1 MELTEILQ
9 KRRMTRSFESRALD
23 PTTVKRV
30 LAAALRAPSAG
41 HTQGVEL
48 LVLEG
53 PKETH
58 RYWDAA
64 LPADARP
71 SFAWPRLLAAPLLVV
86 VLSSEDAYRHR
97 YDEGD
102 KGGAVFDV
110 PWWHVDAAFTALLL
124 QLAAIDVG
132 LGASFFRAHGVDAL
146 RRTFA
151 IPSTFTPVGTVAIG
165 HPAPDRP
172 SSSVANRSRRP
183 AADVVHRGRW

>member
-1 MELTEILQ
+1 
-9 KRRMTRSFESRALD
+9 MTRSFESRALD
-23 PTTVKRV
+23 RAVVERV
-30 LAAALRAPSAG
+30 LAAGLRAPSAG
-41 HTQGVEL
+41 YTQGVEL
-48 LVLEG
+48 LVLDG
-53 PKETH
+53 PEETH
-58 RYWDAA
+58 RYWDAV

-86 VLSSEDAYRHR
+86 VLSSEDAYLHR
-97 YDEGD
+97 YDQAD

-132 LGASFFRAHGVDAL
+132 LGVLFFRAHGVGAL

-172 SSSVANRSRRP
+172 SSSVAGRPRRP
-183 AADVVHRGRW
+183 AGDILHRGRW

>member
-1 MELTEILQ
+1 
-9 KRRMTRSFESRALD
+9 MTRSFEPRALD
-23 PTTVKRV
+23 RAVVERV
-30 LAAALRAPSAG
+30 LAAGLRAPSAG
-41 HTQGVEL
+41 NTQGVEL

-53 PKETH
+53 PEETH
-58 RYWDAA
+58 RYWDAV

-71 SFAWPRLLAAPLLVV
+71 SFAWPRLLAAPFLVV

-97 YDEGD
+97 YDQAD
-102 KGGAVFDV
+102 KGRAVFDV

-132 LGASFFRAHGVDAL
+132 LGALFFRTHAVAAL
-146 RRTFA
+146 RRAFA
-151 IPSTFTPVGTVAIG
+151 IPATFTPVGTVAIG

-172 SSSVANRSRRP
+172 SSSVAGRSRRP